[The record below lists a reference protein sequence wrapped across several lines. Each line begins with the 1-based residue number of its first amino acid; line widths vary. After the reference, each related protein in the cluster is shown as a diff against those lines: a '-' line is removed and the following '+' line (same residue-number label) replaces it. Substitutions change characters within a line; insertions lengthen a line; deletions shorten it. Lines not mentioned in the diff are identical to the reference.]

1 VRKGN
6 EHIRAMLRYK
16 MSERLYAHG
25 EHAPTLERSAA
36 QRRTL
41 EALAT
46 EGAQIMPNT
55 SATWPV
61 KAGPHILI
69 MVRWVTIDALVRG
82 GLIAPADWPGAY
94 CFTDVGRVALAEDM
108 KDNEMV

>member
-1 VRKGN
+1 MRMTN
-6 EHIRAMLRYK
+6 THR
-16 MSERLYAHG
+16 RL
-25 EHAPTLERSAA
+25 SAA

-41 EALAT
+41 EALAM

-55 SATWPV
+55 SAILPV

-69 MVRWVTIDALVRG
+69 MVRWVTIDAMVTG
-82 GLIAPADWPGAY
+82 GFIAPADWPGAY